1 MIENGH
7 FIFDQAAFILNL
19 FMKTQTQLLLELWFE
34 ARTRFSNQINAI
46 SEEDLKKK
54 LQLSTNSV
62 GFLIRHIGDV
72 ELLFAKNVF
81 GAHEVNVSARTVI
94 DKYDTGEWTNMLAL
108 KEYVLSSFE
117 TLKLVVEKQQNS
129 DWESEITTKEF
140 GTKTK
145 AEAFGRIVSHT
156 AYHAGQMAILVK
168 YGTI

>member
-1 MIENGH
+1 
-7 FIFDQAAFILNL
+7 
-19 FMKTQTQLLLELWFE
+19 MKTQTQLLLELWFE

-54 LQLSTNSV
+54 LHPSTNSV

-72 ELLFAKNVF
+72 ELLFTKNVF

-94 DKYDTGEWTNMLAL
+94 DKYDTGEWTNLQAL
-108 KEYVLSSFE
+108 TEYTLFSFE
-117 TLKLVVEKQQNS
+117 TLKLIVEKQQNS
-129 DWESEITTKEF
+129 DWENEITTKEF

-168 YGTI
+168 YSSI